1 MYDEVSI
8 SIPGW
13 SETCHT
19 LINPPECQDYMQA
32 QPKVVSYQTSS
43 HVKATEKPFKER
55 REGCE
60 DRVVSKVPEA
70 KA

>member
-1 MYDEVSI
+1 
-8 SIPGW
+8 
-13 SETCHT
+13 
-19 LINPPECQDYMQA
+19 MQA